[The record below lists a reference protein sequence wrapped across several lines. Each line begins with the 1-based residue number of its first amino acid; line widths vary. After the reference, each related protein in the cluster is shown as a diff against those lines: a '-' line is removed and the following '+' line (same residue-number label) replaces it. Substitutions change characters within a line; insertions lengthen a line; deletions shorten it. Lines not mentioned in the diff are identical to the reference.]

1 MRPTRRKIPSRHQ
14 IHAGS
19 RRRDG
24 RRYSGAR
31 LRILPP
37 SRLRPQGTLLTSP
50 TREASQMPL
59 TADRTNT
66 PWRGEPTKAPP
77 LRRIRDPDE
86 SEDGKHP
93 ANQHRRGDGLDS
105 GHGSP
110 QQPLPQDQRA
120 RRRERRQGG
129 AMRSGTAGGVMRER
143 WDSE

>member
-1 MRPTRRKIPSRHQ
+1 MRPTRRKIPSSHQ
-14 IHAGS
+14 IHPGS

-24 RRYSGAR
+24 RRYSDAR

-37 SRLRPQGTLLTSP
+37 SRSVPQGSLLTSP

-66 PWRGEPTKAPP
+66 PWRGEPTKEPP

-86 SEDGKHP
+86 SEDDKHP
-93 ANQHRRGDGLDS
+93 PNQHRRGDGLDS

-110 QQPLPQDQRA
+110 RQPFPQDRRA
-120 RRRERRQGG
+120 RTRERQRGG
-129 AMRSGTAGGVMRER
+129 AMRPGTAGGGMRER